1 MIIFFNYDLFIIVNN
16 LTNKFFYYLIVFDN
30 LLLLLFLNL
39 SNRIIMLAQSK
50 DRRTQYV

>member
-16 LTNKFFYYLIVFDN
+16 LINKFFYYLIVFDN
-30 LLLLLFLNL
+30 LLLLFLNL